1 MILNVNDKIDKKGDI
16 LKYLALISAFLMFN
30 FSIANAQ
37 MAYTEEVK
45 ALGAVA
51 GQALA
56 CNSPKYD
63 TFELLAR
70 AIMISKAPTDKMQA
84 DGMYAYNDAKAN
96 AYISKQMDGFFECD
110 RFNNVFSR
118 QEIFKAT
125 LYRDGTIKMPD
136 GKIITPRKPY
146 DASFV
151 YNKEAE
157 INAEAIYSSGG
168 DEDVGEIRIKTDGS
182 SEEIKAIY
190 QPSAAAIE
198 LQPEDIQP
206 AVPARAIQPPVR
218 NMREAPSPDVG
229 IGHIKSR
236 WKN

>member
-1 MILNVNDKIDKKGDI
+1 M
-16 LKYLALISAFLMFN
+16 KYLALISAFLMLN
-30 FSIANAQ
+30 MSNAKAQ
-37 MAYTEEVK
+37 MAYLDEVK

-84 DGMYAYNDAKAN
+84 DGMYTYNEAKAN
-96 AYISKQMDGFFECD
+96 AYVSKQMDGFFECD
-110 RFNNVFSR
+110 RFNNVFSK
-118 QEIFKAT
+118 QDIFKAT

-136 GKIITPRKPY
+136 GNIITPRKPY
-146 DASFV
+146 DAAFV
-151 YNKEAE
+151 YNKNAE
-157 INAEAIYSSGG
+157 VNAEAIYNGGG
-168 DEDVGEIRIKTDGS
+168 DEDVGEIRIKTEGS
-182 SEEIKAIY
+182 SEEVKAVY
-190 QPSAAAIE
+190 QPSAAADEIQ
-198 LQPEDIQP
+198 LEDIQP
-206 AVPARAIQPPVR
+206 VVPERTIQQPSR
-218 NMREAPSPDVG
+218 DGRQAPLPDAG